1 MIEKFTDIRDYIS
14 IIDSLLDPIII
25 FKKTNKLIKFINY
38 EAENFLEKSRNAVI
52 GDTIDSI
59 FLADSPLQDFI
70 ETSMMESG
78 SFIYKDTKIYLNE
91 KNHVLDV
98 EIINNSKFEDL
109 IIVFKN
115 HRKTFEKKNLDN
127 DIYFFDHTLSILGHE
142 IKNPLSSIKVSA
154 QIIQKNY
161 KNIDAELT
169 EIIIDECNRIN
180 ELINS
185 FQLNVTEVNFKKQK
199 INIHEPLRYT
209 LKKINLKKNQN
220 IKIIEQFDPSLPE
233 VEFDKNNLIMIFENL
248 LNNSIDAIGKKNG
261 YIKIITSFDH
271 QGNKSFP
278 GTSKKHFNNFVHI
291 CIEDNGEQIYEKEK
305 IFFPFFSTKKNG
317 KGIGLFLVK
326 KLINHFNGLIFV
338 ESDDNKKQF
347 RIYLP
352 I

>member
-1 MIEKFTDIRDYIS
+1 MIKKFTDIKDYIN

-25 FKKTNKLIKFINY
+25 FKKTNKRIEFINY

-59 FLADSPLQDFI
+59 FLSDSPIQDFI
-70 ETSMMESG
+70 ETSILGSG
-78 SFIYKDTKIYLNE
+78 NFIYKDTKIYLNE

-98 EIINNSKFEDL
+98 EIINNIKFDNL

-115 HRKTFEKKNLDN
+115 HRKTFEKKNIDSDL
-127 DIYFFDHTLSILGHE
+127 YFFDQTLSILGHE

-161 KNIDAELT
+161 KEIDAELT
-169 EIIIDECNRIN
+169 EIIINECNRIN

-185 FQLNVTEVNFKKQK
+185 FQLDVTEVNFKKQK
-199 INIHEPLRYT
+199 INIYEPLRYT
-209 LKKINLKKNQN
+209 LRKINLKKNKN
-220 IKIIEQFDPSLPE
+220 IKIIEHFDPSLPE

-248 LNNSIDAIGKKNG
+248 LNNSIEAIGKKDG
-261 YIKIITSFDH
+261 YIKVMTSFDQ

-278 GTSKKHFNNFVHI
+278 GTSKKYLNNFVHI
-291 CIEDNGEQIYEKEK
+291 CFEDNGEQIHEKEK
-305 IFFPFFSTKKNG
+305 IFFPFFSTKKSG
-317 KGIGLFLVK
+317 KGIGLFLVR

-338 ESDDNKKQF
+338 ESDDNKTQF
-347 RIYLP
+347 KIYLP

>member
-1 MIEKFTDIRDYIS
+1 MIERFTDISDYIN

-25 FKKTNKLIKFINY
+25 VKKTNKHIRFINY
-38 EAENFLEKSRNAVI
+38 EAENFLEKSRNSVI
-52 GDTIDSI
+52 GEIIDSI
-59 FLADSPLQDFI
+59 FHSDSPLQDFI
-70 ETSMMESG
+70 ETSMLESG
-78 SFIYKDTKIYLNE
+78 NFIFKDTKIYLNE
-91 KNHVLDV
+91 KKYVLDV
-98 EIINNSKFEDL
+98 EIINNSKFENL

-115 HRKTFEKKNLDN
+115 HRKTFEKKNFDSDL
-127 DIYFFDHTLSILGHE
+127 YFFDHTLSILGHE

-154 QIIQKNY
+154 QILQKNH
-161 KNIDAELT
+161 KKIDAELT
-169 EIIIDECNRIN
+169 EIIINECNRIN

-185 FQLNVTEVNFKKQK
+185 FQLDVTEESFKKQK

-209 LKKINLKKNQN
+209 LKKINLKKNKN

-248 LNNSIDAIGKKNG
+248 LNNSIEAIGKKDG

-278 GTSKKHFNNFVHI
+278 GISKKYLNNFVHI
-291 CIEDNGEQIYEKEK
+291 CVEDNGEQIYEKQK
-305 IFFPFFSTKKNG
+305 IFFPFFSTKKSG
-317 KGIGLFLVK
+317 KGIGLFLVR

-338 ESDDNKKQF
+338 ESDDNKTQF